1 MLYAEVAAKK
11 EMISE
16 EQRAPTVAV
25 GFEKKTKGM
34 QGGERRSGTE
44 RRDGGG

>member
-16 EQRAPTVAV
+16 EQQAPTGGV
-25 GFEKKTKGM
+25 EKKTKGM
-34 QGGERRSGTE
+34 QGGERVGQKDKMGVGE
-44 RRDGGG
+44 